1 MSFLEWLAA
10 GLVIGAILLFIAEL
24 FVPSNGLLATAAAL
38 LLVAAGIAF
47 ASGHLSAPNGRD
59 WFIIVMSVTLL
70 LLVIVALGNAFR
82 LRHMAPLTGPGALIG
97 LQGQARS
104 DLDPRG
110 FVFVSGEYWSAESAE
125 GSVHEGDAVIITAV
139 NGLNLTVRRANG
151 KEPRDE

>member
-1 MSFLEWLAA
+1 MSFLDWLAA
-10 GLVIGAILLFIAEL
+10 GLVIGAILLLIAEL
-24 FVPSNGLLATAAAL
+24 FVPSNGFLATAAAL

-47 ASGHLSAPNGRD
+47 ASQHLSSPSWWD
-59 WFIIVMSVTLL
+59 WFIVVMSVTLL

-82 LRHMAPLTGPGALIG
+82 LRHMAPLTGPDALIG

-110 FVFVSGEYWSAESAE
+110 FVFVSGEYWSAESPE
-125 GSVHEGDAVIITAV
+125 GSVQEGDAVIITAV

-151 KEPRDE
+151 KGATG

>member
-1 MSFLEWLAA
+1 MSILEWLAA
-10 GLVIGAILLFIAEL
+10 GLVIGAILLLIAEL
-24 FVPSNGLLATAAAL
+24 FVPSNGFLATTAAL

-47 ASGHLSAPNGRD
+47 ASQHLSSPNWWD
-59 WFIIVMSVTLL
+59 WFIVVMSVTLL

-82 LRHMAPLTGPGALIG
+82 LRHMAPLTGPDALIG

-110 FVFVSGEYWSAESAE
+110 FVFVSGEYWSAESPE
-125 GSVHEGDAVIITAV
+125 GSVQEGDAVIITAV

-151 KEPRDE
+151 KGATG

>member
-1 MSFLEWLAA
+1 MSLLEWLSA
-10 GLVIGAILLFIAEL
+10 GLVMGAILLFIAEL
-24 FVPSNGLLATAAAL
+24 FVPSNGVLATAAAL

-47 ASGHLSAPNGRD
+47 TSQHLSAPSGWD
-59 WFIIVMSVTLL
+59 WFIVVMSVTLL

-82 LRHMAPLTGPGALIG
+82 LRQMAPLTGPQALIG

-125 GSVHEGDAVIITAV
+125 GSVHEGDMVIITAV
-139 NGLNLTVRRANG
+139 NGLSLKVRRANSKG
-151 KEPRDE
+151 ATG